1 MEVRRSA
8 NLKSNIMNIS
18 LIPDHEKY
26 IESRIQ
32 SGVYQSI
39 DELMTRAIALLIE
52 SEEEEDLVHDPAWI
66 ESTRYKVT
74 TAIESLKS
82 NGGTKGE
89 TAISQLLDRYQQ
101 HRNS

>member
-1 MEVRRSA
+1 
-8 NLKSNIMNIS
+8 MNIS

-26 IESRIQ
+26 IETRIQ

-52 SEEEEDLVHDPAWI
+52 SEEEEDLIHDPAWI

-74 TAIESLKS
+74 AAIESLQS
-82 NGGTKGE
+82 NGGTKGK
-89 TAISQLLDRYQQ
+89 TAVTQLFDRYQE
-101 HRNS
+101 RRKL

>member
-1 MEVRRSA
+1 
-8 NLKSNIMNIS
+8 MNIS

-26 IESRIQ
+26 IETRIQ

-52 SEEEEDLVHDPAWI
+52 SEEEDLIYDPAWI
-66 ESTRYKVT
+66 ESTRHKVT

-89 TAISQLLDRYQQ
+89 TAIAQLFDRYQE
-101 HRNS
+101 RREL

>member
-1 MEVRRSA
+1 
-8 NLKSNIMNIS
+8 MNIS

-26 IESRIQ
+26 IETRIQ

-52 SEEEEDLVHDPAWI
+52 SEEEDLIHDPAWI
-66 ESTRYKVT
+66 ESTRHKVT

-89 TAISQLLDRYQQ
+89 TAIAQLFDRYQE
-101 HRNS
+101 RREL

>member
-1 MEVRRSA
+1 
-8 NLKSNIMNIS
+8 MNIS

-26 IESRIQ
+26 IETIIQ
-32 SGVYQSI
+32 SVVYQSI

-52 SEEEEDLVHDPAWI
+52 SEEEEDLIHDLAWI
-66 ESTRYKVT
+66 ESTRHKVT

-89 TAISQLLDRYQQ
+89 TAIAQLFDRYQQ
-101 HRNS
+101 RRES

>member
-1 MEVRRSA
+1 
-8 NLKSNIMNIS
+8 MNIS

-26 IESRIQ
+26 IEARIQ

-52 SEEEEDLVHDPAWI
+52 SEEEEDLIHDPAWI
-66 ESTRYKVT
+66 ESTRHKVT
-74 TAIESLKS
+74 AAIESLKS

-89 TAISQLLDRYQQ
+89 TAIAQLLDRYQQ
-101 HRNS
+101 RKDS